1 MNTKQKKSY
10 TQINSLISI
19 SYILQTYSY
28 VSYID
33 PEILIMTT
41 PYEINES
48 WKFINIMIIYIQIKL
63 QNNIVYLVLKLK
75 HTRSKNYGVF
85 VLEKNKM
92 KNFVN
97 CEIRWYCTTVVGTQI
112 NSTKS
117 QTNKNGNNKLTKSQ
131 TDHYSIFSCH
141 KV

>member
-85 VLEKNKM
+85 VLEKN
-92 KNFVN
+92 
-97 CEIRWYCTTVVGTQI
+97 
-112 NSTKS
+112 
-117 QTNKNGNNKLTKSQ
+117 
-131 TDHYSIFSCH
+131 
-141 KV
+141 